1 MYYMQFEKKLL
12 FFIFQFFPC
21 VQEQKFYY
29 AMRHH
34 SFKSHFVKPQNIYL
48 QLYHHFEV
56 FIVLLTIFHELI
68 ETSVF
73 KIVWL
78 WVARMQMYCMQLE
91 KKIAIF
97 FAIFFFK
104 FFPCA
109 LEVTFFLF
117 PTNHLIFSSHCEQ
130 FHVPAKVLC

>member
-1 MYYMQFEKKLL
+1 MARMQMYYMQFEKKLL

-78 WVARMQMYCMQLE
+78 WVACNLE
-91 KKIAIF
+91 KKNAIF
-97 FAIFFFK
+97 F
-104 FFPCA
+104 
-109 LEVTFFLF
+109 
-117 PTNHLIFSSHCEQ
+117 SSSSL
-130 FHVPAKVLC
+130 VY